1 MCHLHTPKTLGRA
14 YTQPELDESEKGR
27 VPLPLLQPSA
37 GGDNA
42 NDREDGDFSN
52 TRGGGWGG
60 VCLGDAAG
68 WDTRIGPAV
77 ATGKFNGMGVTKWKR
92 RE

>member
-1 MCHLHTPKTLGRA
+1 MPMIGKTEISVIRGA
-14 YTQPELDESEKGR
+14 
-27 VPLPLLQPSA
+27 V
-37 GGDNA
+37 GG
-42 NDREDGDFSN
+42 
-52 TRGGGWGG
+52 GG